1 MSVPDSTQPTV
12 AVIGAGMTGI
22 TCARA
27 LADAGFDV
35 TVFEKSRGLGGR
47 MATRRVGKTLTIDH
61 GAQFITARSDAF
73 KDFMQRACKA
83 GTADVWRPKL
93 GEDEEAQGEKYPGD
107 DWYVGRP
114 RMNSFLKP
122 LAQGLKIREKATVSS
137 IERDEKGWRITCAK
151 GEPAVF
157 DRVICT
163 TPVDQART
171 LLASEPSMIDAMKE
185 VSVAPCWALL
195 MASEARLR
203 VDSEILRNPTDG
215 IAWMARNNTKPG
227 RGASGSVWVVHASVD
242 WSRKNL
248 EMDKDDAIDALLA
261 LVSDVTEKRLP
272 STTYIS
278 SHRWRY
284 AQTETPLGQPFISS
298 DNGTLFIGGDWCL
311 GARVEYAYQ
320 SGQAIADAL
329 INAD

>member
-1 MSVPDSTQPTV
+1 MSVSSNSKPTV

-83 GTADVWRPKL
+83 GTADIWQPRF
-93 GEDEEAQGEKYPGD
+93 GEDEEASHE
-107 DWYVGRP
+107 DWFVGRP

-122 LAQGLKIREKATVSS
+122 LAQGLNIREKATVSS
-137 IERDEKGWRITCAK
+137 ITRDEKGWRVTCAK
-151 GEPAVF
+151 GEPQVF

-163 TPVDQART
+163 TPVDQARN
-171 LLASEPSMIDAMKE
+171 LLSSELSLIDAMKD
-185 VSVAPCWALL
+185 VIVAPCWTLL

-203 VDSEILRNPTDG
+203 VDGDVLRNPTDG

-227 RGASGSVWVVHASVD
+227 RGAAGSVWVVHASVD
-242 WSRKNL
+242 WSRENL

-261 LVSDVTEKRLP
+261 LVADVAGSRKHV
-272 STTYIS
+272 TTYES
-278 SHRWRY
+278 AHRWRY

-320 SGQAIADAL
+320 SGSAIADAL
-329 INAD
+329 INAG

>member
-1 MSVPDSTQPTV
+1 MTSADNARTTV

-27 LADAGFDV
+27 LADVGYDV

-73 KDFMQRACKA
+73 KDFMQRACKK
-83 GTADVWRPKL
+83 GTAEIWQPRL
-93 GEDEEAQGEKYPGD
+93 GEDEEISDD

-122 LAQGLKIREKATVSS
+122 MAQGLNIREKATVSS
-137 IERDEKGWRITCAK
+137 ITRDGQGWRITCAK
-151 GEPAVF
+151 GEPETF

-171 LLASEPSMIDAMKE
+171 LLVSEPNIIDTIKD
-185 VSVAPCWALL
+185 VTVAPCWALL

-203 VDSEILRNPTDG
+203 VDGDVLREPTDN

-227 RGASGSVWVVHASVD
+227 RGAAGSVWIVHASVD

-248 EMDKDDAIDALLA
+248 EMDKDDAIDAMLA
-261 LVSDVTEKRLP
+261 LVSEVAGKRLP
-272 STTYIS
+272 TTTYES

-284 AQTETPLGQPFISS
+284 AQTETPLGEPFVSN
-298 DNGTLFIGGDWCL
+298 DDGTLYVGGDWCL
-311 GARVEYAYQ
+311 GARVEYAFE
-320 SGQAIADAL
+320 SGNAIAAAL
-329 INAD
+329 INAA

>member
-1 MSVPDSTQPTV
+1 MSASDSSKPTV

-83 GTADVWRPKL
+83 GTADIWTPKTDDADL
-93 GEDEEAQGEKYPGD
+93 NTDD

-122 LAQGLKIREKATVSS
+122 LAQGLNIREKATVSS
-137 IERDEKGWRITCAK
+137 IARDENGWRITCAK
-151 GEPAVF
+151 GEPEVF
-157 DRVICT
+157 DRVVCT
-163 TPVDQART
+163 TPVDQARN
-171 LLASEPSMIDAMKE
+171 LLVTELSIIDAMKN
-185 VSVAPCWALL
+185 VTVAPCWALL

-203 VDSEILRNPTDG
+203 VNSEVLRNPTPD

-227 RGASGSVWVVHASVD
+227 RGAAGSVWVVHASVD
-242 WSRKNL
+242 WSRENL
-248 EMDKDDAIDALLA
+248 EMDKDDAIDAMLA
-261 LVSDVTEKRLP
+261 LVAQVADSRKHV
-272 STTYIS
+272 TTYES
-278 SHRWRY
+278 AHRWRY

-298 DNGTLFIGGDWCL
+298 DNGTLLIGGDWCL

-320 SGQAIADAL
+320 SGQAIANAL
-329 INAD
+329 INPG

>member
-1 MSVPDSTQPTV
+1 MTLSDSSKSTV

-73 KDFMQRACKA
+73 KNFMQRACKA
-83 GTADVWRPKL
+83 GTAAIWTPKTDDADK
-93 GEDEEAQGEKYPGD
+93 GADD

-122 LAQGLKIREKATVSS
+122 LAQGLNIREKATVSS

-151 GEPAVF
+151 GEPEVF

-163 TPVDQART
+163 TPVDQARN
-171 LLASEPSMIDAMKE
+171 LLASELSIIGAMKD
-185 VSVAPCWALL
+185 VTVAPCWALL
-195 MASEARLR
+195 IASEARLR
-203 VDSEILRNPTDG
+203 VDSDVLRNPTPD
-215 IAWMARNNTKPG
+215 IAWMAKNNTKPG
-227 RGASGSVWVVHASVD
+227 RGAAGSVWVVHASVD
-242 WSRKNL
+242 WSRHNL

-261 LVSDVTEKRLP
+261 LVADVAGSRKHV
-272 STTYIS
+272 TTYES
-278 SHRWRY
+278 AHRWRY

-320 SGQAIADAL
+320 SGTAIAEAV
-329 INAD
+329 ISAA